1 VYNPATDTWTARSFT
16 EGPGNRSVA
25 TFLSHPSYPD
35 TKAIL
40 FFGEKSPSN
49 DGHNAAGT
57 FWDDIWIYDFVGDMW
72 ERAIIE
78 NGHFLNDGGLGW
90 ASGAVVEGENPATVV
105 IWGGL
110 NERNERFGM
119 GWKILIGR

>member
-1 VYNPATDTWTARSFT
+1 MYDPATDTWTTRSFT
-16 EGPGNRSVA
+16 RGPGNRSVA
-25 TFLSHPSYPD
+25 TFLPHPSFPD

-57 FWDDIWIYDFVGDMW
+57 FWDDIWIYDLAGDMW
-72 ERAIIE
+72 DEAAIE
-78 NGHFLNDGGLGW
+78 NRHLLNGGGLGW
-90 ASGAVVEGENPATVV
+90 TSGVVVEGNDPKTVV

-110 NERNERFGM
+110 NERNERLGI
-119 GWKILIGR
+119 GWKVLIG